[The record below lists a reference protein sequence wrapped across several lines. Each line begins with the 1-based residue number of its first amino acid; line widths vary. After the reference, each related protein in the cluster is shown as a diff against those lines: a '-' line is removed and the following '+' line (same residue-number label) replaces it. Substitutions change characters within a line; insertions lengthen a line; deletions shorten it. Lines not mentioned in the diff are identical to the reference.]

1 MSGENCSRTQH
12 QLFIRRCYGGGISH
26 TLRLVNTT
34 AKEVSHRQFRR
45 HTSSSARLGFYVRHR
60 FPFSPASLPDP
71 KIHRAPC
78 LPAIRS
84 WRWKG
89 VSLRGGVA
97 VDLSALLKPPVH
109 LNIVSRYTPHIAPHV
124 CLKPRGPFCLGT
136 SPVDLKWLWVG
147 VEKRQSPPD
156 RRGTKEVPCLASISM
171 YTPLPSTKPHFST
184 FALLLNFLFVLLR
197 QPSSAFT
204 LHLPAPPTASL
215 GKYTR

>member
-1 MSGENCSRTQH
+1 MLRRGHIPHAPPGQHHRKTSKPSPIQTSHIIISAARVLRTPQIHIQPGKPSGSQDPPSP
-12 QLFIRRCYGGGISH
+12 L
-26 TLRLVNTT
+26 
-34 AKEVSHRQFRR
+34 
-45 HTSSSARLGFYVRHR
+45 SARDPILALERR
-60 FPFSPASLPDP
+60 LAS
-71 KIHRAPC
+71 
-78 LPAIRS
+78 
-84 WRWKG
+84 W
-89 VSLRGGVA
+89 GGVA

-109 LNIVSRYTPHIAPHV
+109 LNIVSQYTPHIAPHV

-156 RRGTKEVPCLASISM
+156 RRGTKEVPCLASTSM